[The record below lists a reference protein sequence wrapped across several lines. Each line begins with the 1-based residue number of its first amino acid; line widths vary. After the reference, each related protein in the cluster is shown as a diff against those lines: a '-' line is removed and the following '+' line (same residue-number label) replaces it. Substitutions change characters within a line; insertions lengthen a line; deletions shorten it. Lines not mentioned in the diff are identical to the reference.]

1 MFEQGLKWL
10 LASLL
15 TYFSIS
21 AAHADT
27 RVNVVGLFSN
37 KAIVTINGGVPQTLS
52 VGQEKQGA
60 KLISADSSA
69 ATFMIEG
76 KRQVLRMGQA
86 ASVGAGAA
94 VGGNE
99 EGPNSPVTLFAD
111 SSGHFRGQMIANG
124 AALKYLVDTGATTLA
139 MNVSDATAAGI
150 DYKSGQKVAVGTA
163 NGMSTA
169 YMAKVDKLKIGTIT
183 LYNVD
188 VGVVE
193 GGLSEVLLG
202 MNVLSRMEM
211 KQEDSKLTLKR
222 KY

>member
-1 MFEQGLKWL
+1 MRKYFWGFILTGLL
-10 LASLL
+10 VGNAV
-15 TYFSIS
+15 
-21 AAHADT
+21 ADT
-27 RVNVVGLFSN
+27 RVNVVGLFNN
-37 KAIVTINGGVPQTLS
+37 KAILTINGGAPQTLS
-52 VGQEKQGA
+52 AGQEKQGV
-60 KLISADSSA
+60 KLISADSGA
-69 ATFMIEG
+69 ATFVIEG
-76 KRQVLRMGQA
+76 KRQVLHMGQA

-94 VGGNE
+94 VAGNE

-124 AALKYLVDTGATTLA
+124 TAMKYLVDTGATTLA
-139 MNVSDATAAGI
+139 MNVNDAQAAGI
-150 DYKSGQKVAVGTA
+150 DYKSGERVAVGTA
-163 NGMSTA
+163 NGVSTA